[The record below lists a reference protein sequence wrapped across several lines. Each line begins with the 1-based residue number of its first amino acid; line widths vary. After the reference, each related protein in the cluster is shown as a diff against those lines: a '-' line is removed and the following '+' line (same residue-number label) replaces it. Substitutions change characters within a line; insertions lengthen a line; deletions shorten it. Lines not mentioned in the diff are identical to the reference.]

1 MLKVEN
7 LAGKETGPVPEHAF
21 KYLYSDPVCKGNT
34 KKAQP
39 LYLAAG
45 GKAPCW
51 KESIL
56 SACAL
61 FL

>member
-7 LAGKETGPVPEHAF
+7 LAGKESGPVPEHAF
-21 KYLYSDPVCKGNT
+21 KYLYSDPVSKGNT

-45 GKAPCW
+45 EKAPCW